1 MALDRMRRVGTGH
14 RHRIPGTRAE
24 ISLFEVPDPQNRPEQ
39 HVAAP
44 RAQLLRGPF
53 SIRLGSGDENA
64 HGLHANAK
72 KPAPARSFSS
82 RPASWPSADA
92 CAAAPSRVV
101 SNTWLPSGLA
111 IRPRKLTRP
120 AATLA

>member
-1 MALDRMRRVGTGH
+1 MVLKRMRRVGTGH
-14 RHRIPGTRAE
+14 RHRIPGTLAE
-24 ISLFEVPDPQNRPEQ
+24 LGLVEQLDPQNRSKQ
-39 HVAAP
+39 HVAAT
-44 RAQLLRGPF
+44 RTQLLRRSLCIGF
-53 SIRLGSGDENA
+53 RSGDEDA
-64 HGLHANAK
+64 HHTSAK

-92 CAAAPSRVV
+92 CAAVPSRVV

-111 IRPRKLTRP
+111 IRPRKLTYP